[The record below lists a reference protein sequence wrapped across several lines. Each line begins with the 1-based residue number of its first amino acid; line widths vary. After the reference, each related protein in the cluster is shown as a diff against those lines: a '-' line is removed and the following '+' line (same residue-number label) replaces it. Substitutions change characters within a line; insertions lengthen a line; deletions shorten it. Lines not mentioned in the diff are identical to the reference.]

1 MYIAGFDTDKAWIFY
16 NPLLILHLL
25 EYALILL
32 VELRLKQPLLLVP
45 VVVGCLVA
53 RRSQIRLYELFFVF
67 IFVAFIVGEGVGY
80 DVCMRR
86 LLRGFLKPR

>member
-45 VVVGCLVA
+45 VVVGCLV
-53 RRSQIRLYELFFVF
+53 
-67 IFVAFIVGEGVGY
+67 GVS
-80 DVCMRR
+80 
-86 LLRGFLKPR
+86 F